1 VAGGNVNPITPLLE
15 FLSQARDVGL
25 HLIVTR
31 RSGGASRALYES
43 VLMRLRE
50 LGSPGILLSG
60 DREEGNLLGNVR
72 PSAQPPGRGWLVT
85 RRGGSQLVQLAW
97 LPPPE

>member
-1 VAGGNVNPITPLLE
+1 
-15 FLSQARDVGL
+15 
-25 HLIVTR
+25 
-31 RSGGASRALYES
+31 
-43 VLMRLRE
+43 MRLRE

-60 DREEGNLLGNVR
+60 DREEGTLLGNVR

-85 RRGGSQLVQLAW
+85 RRGGNQLVQLGW